1 MQDAA
6 TQARL
11 AAWKPK
17 KLTWKQDFRKNWM
30 IYLILLPMLIYLFL
44 FQYLPMFGIV
54 MAFEDYS
61 VAKGYFGS
69 PWVGLDNFVELFNS
83 EEFPRALRNTLIMG
97 AMNLTIGFIMPVIFA
112 FLLSMLHSKKFKRL
126 IQTCSYIPNFLSA
139 VVVCSLVTQFLD
151 RDGALTQLLSALGL
165 PTQNWLANGDVPVF
179 WIINTFMNVWTG
191 IGWGSIVYVASIA
204 TVSGDLHEAAAI
216 DGATRFQR
224 MTKITLPCILPIIVM
239 MFTLQV
245 GISFVA
251 GFDKVLLLYKP
262 ATYNTADC
270 LSTYTYRLA
279 FGTGHNYGLSSASGL
294 FQSIVATTLLILSN
308 YLNRRVSGTA
318 LF

>member
-1 MQDAA
+1 MQTTAVQPA
-6 TQARL
+6 IR
-11 AAWKPK
+11 PGK
-17 KLTWKQDFRKNWM
+17 KITWRQDFRKNWLV
-30 IYLILLPMLIYLFL
+30 YLIMLPALVYLVI

-54 MAFEDYS
+54 MAFEDFS

-69 PWVGLDNFVELFNS
+69 DWIWFENFIELFTS
-83 EEFPRALRNTLIMG
+83 EEFPRALRNTLVMG
-97 AMNLTIGFIMPVIFA
+97 ALNLTIGFVMPILFA
-112 FLLSMLHSKKFKRL
+112 FLLSMLNNRRFKRT

-139 VVVCSLVTQFLD
+139 VVVCSLATQFLD
-151 RDGALTQLLSALGL
+151 RDGALTQLLTVVGFKQ
-165 PTQNWLANGDVPVF
+165 QNWLANGDIPVF

-204 TVSGDLHEAAAI
+204 TISGELHEAAAI

-224 MTKITLPCILPIIVM
+224 MTKITLPCIMPMIVM
-239 MFTLQV
+239 MLTLQV

-262 ATYNTADC
+262 ITYETADC

-279 FGTGHNYGLSSASGL
+279 FGTSQNYGLSSASGL
-294 FQSIVATTLLILSN
+294 FQSVVATTLLILSN
-308 YLNRRVSGTA
+308 YLNRKVSGSA